1 MRYSGHAALPIVVH
15 SFPHRSQSE
24 AGVMRKAVMGPTDE
38 NNVTQEK
45 APTSK
50 NMSFCQFALQQFHI
64 TLAQEGCEAK

>member
-1 MRYSGHAALPIVVH
+1 
-15 SFPHRSQSE
+15 
-24 AGVMRKAVMGPTDE
+24 MRKAVMGPIDE
-38 NNVTQEK
+38 NNGTQEK